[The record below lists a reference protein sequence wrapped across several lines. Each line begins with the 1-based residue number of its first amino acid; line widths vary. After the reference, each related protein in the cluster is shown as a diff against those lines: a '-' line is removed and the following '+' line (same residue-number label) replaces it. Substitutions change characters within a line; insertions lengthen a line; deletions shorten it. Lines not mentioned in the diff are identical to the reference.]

1 MNREKYIKYIVEK
14 LTYIDK
20 QVSNYNNVGLFDINK
35 ISENFFRDLCNIIF
49 EWKLVNANT
58 YNPNNPG
65 FDLIDEQN
73 QITIQVSSSH
83 TKNKIEN
90 SLNKEIYKRYAKY
103 RFIFI
108 AITGESLDGL
118 KKAIYTNSFDIN
130 FNPKEDIWN
139 IKTLINKIVDLEIE
153 PLEEVYNLVHKEFEM
168 KREIIFESSLTRVV
182 KILLKGLSFDKVAP
196 PNYDDFNIEKKIQI
210 NNLNELKSFIKEYTQ
225 YHNKLD
231 SIYRD
236 FDNEGEHA
244 SFFVLSIVRDKYLKE
259 KDKEQTTID
268 IFYAILNE
276 IKQYIK
282 ENSQNNEITAE
293 ELDIAVNIIVV
304 DAFIRCKIFEF
315 PRGGYA
321 II

>member
-130 FNPKEDIWN
+130 FNPQKDIWN

-168 KREIIFESSLTRVV
+168 KREIIFESSLTRII
-182 KILLKGLSFDKVAP
+182 KILLKGLSFD
-196 PNYDDFNIEKKIQI
+196 
-210 NNLNELKSFIKEYTQ
+210 
-225 YHNKLD
+225 
-231 SIYRD
+231 
-236 FDNEGEHA
+236 
-244 SFFVLSIVRDKYLKE
+244 
-259 KDKEQTTID
+259 
-268 IFYAILNE
+268 
-276 IKQYIK
+276 
-282 ENSQNNEITAE
+282 
-293 ELDIAVNIIVV
+293 
-304 DAFIRCKIFEF
+304 
-315 PRGGYA
+315 
-321 II
+321 